1 MAIKLKKDV
10 ININDELNRELSV
23 YGFQIELPDDNKKAD
38 QKDKKNDQKDNKKT
52 TKKK

>member
-1 MAIKLKKDV
+1 MAIKLKKDI

-23 YGFQIELPDDNKKAD
+23 YGFQIELNDDNN
-38 QKDKKNDQKDNKKT
+38 QEEVKDKKIDKKDDKKT